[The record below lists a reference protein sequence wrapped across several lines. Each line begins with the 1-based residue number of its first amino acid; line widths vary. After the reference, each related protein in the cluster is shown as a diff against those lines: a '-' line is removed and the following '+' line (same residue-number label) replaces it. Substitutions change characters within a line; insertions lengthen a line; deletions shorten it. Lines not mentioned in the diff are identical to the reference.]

1 MQVFD
6 SDNTPLQIFEL
17 TNLHERRRLVCP
29 PTQLHHD
36 DHAPHISTGV
46 GVTML
51 RQFFDS
57 DNTPLQIFELTNLH
71 WRVRVIF
78 PLTQF
83 PHNDHADQMSDATGT
98 EP

>member
-1 MQVFD
+1 M
-6 SDNTPLQIFEL
+6 
-17 TNLHERRRLVCP
+17 HERRRLVCP

-51 RQFFDS
+51 KQFYETFNDSVFTLCQHTFDS

-83 PHNDHADQMSDATGT
+83 PHNDHADQISDATGT